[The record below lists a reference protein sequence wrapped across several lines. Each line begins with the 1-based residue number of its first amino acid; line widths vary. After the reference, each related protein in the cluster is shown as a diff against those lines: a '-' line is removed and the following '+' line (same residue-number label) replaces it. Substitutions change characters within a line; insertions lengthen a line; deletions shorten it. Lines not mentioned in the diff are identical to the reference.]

1 MAGQENPM
9 ATPKT
14 PQTGRG
20 AALEEL
26 LQRLKGLEDL
36 NPDLSGGEI
45 ARLEELCRQCG
56 SEDFPVLAHQV
67 RRLIDLYLAMP
78 TLEVGKAIL
87 GEYSRLLEVGAAR
100 LLASHE
106 IAPRPALPPA
116 ASGGF
121 SRGLVLYSPFQ
132 YTALDRCRIMSQ
144 TEVPETLSRAADAFR
159 RRVEVV
165 DTVFGI
171 GFRLLWLLDPLQFQR
186 WATDY
191 LAENEGELAPEVIR
205 DILWVMRQTPGLSP
219 AMTEW
224 LLRWCGDMALLEDW
238 PRVVTQADRL
248 ADRLFLLTWAKTIR
262 TPRNVQLAHL
272 KLMVDTGRMNE
283 ERLLA
288 WLENSLQEF
297 GAAVARFLSF
307 DREISSPQ
315 EAQWLHCTL
324 LSELQGM
331 EASYQPILV
340 LSDLLLRLPDGAM
353 KLAMAFLG
361 IAGQSLREWETAIR
375 KFSEKLIRR
384 AFLLDLKQGRTPVET
399 IRRFT
404 FGDETAFAQICNE
417 LDLIRQQFD
426 SIAQREKVIQ
436 RLGVYYASFRRAP
449 MLGQEVGRRYRRLA
463 KMLHEDFLLN
473 HLTPEELDHFQ
484 ARGFLQ
490 ELYSMA
496 SRSKRFLDHR
506 RALDMTVEEMVASQ
520 MEFVE
525 ECRSR
530 RLALLRQTLG

>member
-1 MAGQENPM
+1 MAGQEKPM
-9 ATPKT
+9 ANPQGTPAGSKDA
-14 PQTGRG
+14 G
-20 AALEEL
+20 EEL
-26 LQRLKGLEDL
+26 LHRLRDLEDL
-36 NPDLSGGEI
+36 NPDLSEGEI
-45 ARLEELCRQCG
+45 AHLEALCRQCG
-56 SEDFPVLAHQV
+56 PENFPVLARQV
-67 RRLIDLYLAMP
+67 RHLVELYLAMP
-78 TLEVGKAIL
+78 TLEVGRSIL
-87 GEYSRLLEVGAAR
+87 GEYSRWLEAGAAR
-100 LLASHE
+100 LLAARE
-106 IAPRPALPPA
+106 IAPRQALPPA
-116 ASGGF
+116 ASGGC
-121 SRGLVLYSPFQ
+121 SRELVLYTPFQ
-132 YTALDRCRIMSQ
+132 YTALERCRIMSQ

-171 GFRLLWLLDPLQFQR
+171 GFRLLWLLDPQQFQA

-191 LAENEGELAPEVIR
+191 LTENEGKLAPEVIR
-205 DILWVMRQTPGLSP
+205 DILWVMRQTSALSP
-219 AMTEW
+219 SMTEW

-248 ADRLFLLTWAKTIR
+248 ADRLYLLTWAKTIH

-272 KLMVDTGRMNE
+272 KLMAETGRMNE
-283 ERLLA
+283 ERLLG

-297 GAAVARFLSF
+297 GTAVARFLSF
-307 DREISSPQ
+307 DREVSSPQ
-315 EAQWLHCTL
+315 DAQWLHCTL
-324 LSELQGM
+324 LAELQGM
-331 EASYQPILV
+331 EATYQPILV

-361 IAGQSLREWETAIR
+361 IAGQSLREWEAAIR
-375 KFSEKLIRR
+375 RFSEKLIRR
-384 AFLLDLKQGRTPVET
+384 AFLLDLKEGRTPVET
-399 IRRFT
+399 IRKFT

-426 SIAQREKVIQ
+426 SIAQREKAIQ

-473 HLTPEELDHFQ
+473 HLTPEELDRFQ

-496 SRSKRFLDHR
+496 ARAKRFLDHR

-525 ECRSR
+525 ECRTR
-530 RLALLRQTLG
+530 RLAMLRHTLG